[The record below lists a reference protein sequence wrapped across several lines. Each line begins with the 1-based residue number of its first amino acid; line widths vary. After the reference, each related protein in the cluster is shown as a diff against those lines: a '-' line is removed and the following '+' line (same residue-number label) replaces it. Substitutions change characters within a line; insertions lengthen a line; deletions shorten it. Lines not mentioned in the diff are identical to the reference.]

1 MIPLGTFEL
10 LHSST
15 SIDDNV
21 RSFSYRTF
29 TIATFFYSGKACSLK
44 TSSPVSAIIGMG
56 SNNPTESFRIPK
68 RNYRDNNDDLKAK
81 MAFENS
87 QVETDGAQ
95 GEGGLE
101 RLARSLEKCEH
112 IATEGVD
119 TETQSLVEN
128 RRHEKHSH
136 GENMLKDDRERKR
149 HRRSSQWDVRK
160 LPWEQSERDPNVN
173 RSAYSVGGLDFSA
186 LSQYM
191 IPVAPTTQPNTQQ
204 ATKHARRLYVGNLP
218 SDVTESEVADF
229 FNSALYLAKGVDV
242 PGDPVQSVYLNLDKR
257 FAFIE
262 LNSAAEAAAAI
273 QMDGVLFRGMS
284 LRMRRP
290 NDYNPNIHAPVYPPI
305 GFDPS
310 ALGVVSTQV
319 PDGPDK
325 VFIGGL
331 PYHLTEDQ
339 IKEILSSY
347 GPLNAFNLVK
357 DPNTGLS
364 KGYAF
369 FQYKD
374 PSIVEA
380 AIKGL
385 NGMTMGD
392 KTLTVRRAS
401 QVSSGSVELGQSFSP
416 TVRYPTRILE
426 LRNMV
431 EPEELVD
438 DEEYED
444 IIEDVR
450 EESSKYGEVTEVK
463 IPRPSKTDEANP
475 PGLGKVFVSFKT
487 VSDAE
492 KAFAAL
498 TGRRFGGKS
507 VIANY
512 YDEERYYS
520 GIL

>member
-1 MIPLGTFEL
+1 M
-10 LHSST
+10 T
-15 SIDDNV
+15 SNGAD
-21 RSFSYRTF
+21 
-29 TIATFFYSGKACSLK
+29 
-44 TSSPVSAIIGMG
+44 
-56 SNNPTESFRIPK
+56 SFRIPK
-68 RNYRDNNDDLKAK
+68 KSGKEGDIVEHVEDSNEESSSSRHKRLLDRSPSR
-81 MAFENS
+81 ENIS
-87 QVETDGAQ
+87 SREDEQIRHVKDS
-95 GEGGLE
+95 
-101 RLARSLEKCEH
+101 RLMRGKEEK
-112 IATEGVD
+112 
-119 TETQSLVEN
+119 
-128 RRHEKHSH
+128 
-136 GENMLKDDRERKR
+136 DREDYRLDRNSVRLESSRRDETRPRQHRKR
-149 HRRSSQWDVRK
+149 ISQWDVRK
-160 LPWEQSERDPNVN
+160 LPWEKDDKDSAAN
-173 RSAYSVGGLDFSA
+173 RSSYSVGGLDFSA

-191 IPVAPTTQPNTQQ
+191 IPVAPSQSNSQQ
-204 ATKHARRLYVGNLP
+204 ATKHSRRVYVGNLP
-218 SDVTESEVADF
+218 SDVTEAEVAEF
-229 FNSALYLAKGVDV
+229 FNSALYLTKGVDV

-262 LNSAAEAAAAI
+262 LNSSAEASAAI

-290 NDYNPNIHAPVYPPI
+290 NDYNPSIHAPVYPPV

-310 ALGVVSTQV
+310 PLGIVSTQV

-347 GPLNAFNLVK
+347 DCKNGHLGPLNAFNLVK

-369 FQYKD
+369 LQYKD
-374 PSIVEA
+374 PSIVDA

-401 QVSSGSVELGQSFSP
+401 QISVGTSLEGMSYSP
-416 TVRYPTRILE
+416 TVRHPTKALE

-444 IIEDVR
+444 IIEDIR
-450 EESSKYGEVTEVK
+450 EESSKYGELVEIKV
-463 IPRPSKTDEANP
+463 PRPSKSDEANP
-475 PGLGKVFVSFKT
+475 PGVGKVFLVYSA
-487 VSDAE
+487 VADAE

-498 TGRRFGGKS
+498 TGRRFAGKS
-507 VIANY
+507 LIVNY
-512 YDEERYYS
+512 FDEDRYHS
-520 GIL
+520 GHL

>member
-1 MIPLGTFEL
+1 MGTN
-10 LHSST
+10 ST
-15 SIDDNV
+15 D
-21 RSFSYRTF
+21 
-29 TIATFFYSGKACSLK
+29 
-44 TSSPVSAIIGMG
+44 
-56 SNNPTESFRIPK
+56 SFRIPK
-68 RNYRDNNDDLKAK
+68 RNLSNDDLKDR

-87 QVETDGAQ
+87 QNHSVHGQ
-95 GEGGLE
+95 GGVD
-101 RLARSLEKCEH
+101 RVPRSLEKYED
-112 IATEGVD
+112 TPFEGASAAN
-119 TETQSLVEN
+119 QNLAEN
-128 RRHEKHSH
+128 RRHENHSSV
-136 GENMLKDDRERKR
+136 ENLVKDDRERKR

-160 LPWEQSERDPNVN
+160 LPWERTERDPNAN
-173 RSAYSVGGLDFSA
+173 RSAYSVGGLDFNA

-191 IPVAPTTQPNTQQ
+191 IPVAPTAQPNTQQ

-218 SDVTESEVADF
+218 SDVTESEVAEF
-229 FNSALYLAKGVDV
+229 FNSALYLTKGVDV

-262 LNSAAEAAAAI
+262 LNSAAEAAAGI

-290 NDYNPNIHAPVYPPI
+290 NDYNPNIHAPIYPPI

-310 ALGVVSTQV
+310 ALGIVSTQV

-401 QVSSGSVELGQSFSP
+401 QVTSGSVELGQSFSP
-416 TVRYPTRILE
+416 TVHYPTRVLE

-444 IIEDVR
+444 IVEDVR
-450 EESSKYGEVTEVK
+450 EESSKYGEVSEVK

-475 PGLGKVFVSFKT
+475 AGLGKVFVAFKT
-487 VSDAE
+487 VADAE

-498 TGRRFGGKS
+498 TGRRFAGKS
-507 VIANY
+507 VVANY
-512 YDEERYYS
+512 YDEERYYT

>member
-1 MIPLGTFEL
+1 
-10 LHSST
+10 
-15 SIDDNV
+15 
-21 RSFSYRTF
+21 
-29 TIATFFYSGKACSLK
+29 
-44 TSSPVSAIIGMG
+44 MG
-56 SNNPTESFRIPK
+56 SNPSDSFRIPK
-68 RNYRDNNDDLKAK
+68 KSYKDNNDEVKEK
-81 MAFENS
+81 MTFESS
-87 QVETDGAQ
+87 QVESHKVQRENSNERGAH
-95 GEGGLE
+95 
-101 RLARSLEKCEH
+101 SL
-112 IATEGVD
+112 D
-119 TETQSLVEN
+119 RVEN
-128 RRHEKHSH
+128 NSTESPADTGRLGRRPY
-136 GENMLKDDRERKR
+136 GENLSKGERERKR

-160 LPWEQSERDPNVN
+160 LPWEQSERDPNVT

-191 IPVAPTTQPNTQQ
+191 IPVAPSSQPNTQQ

-218 SDVTESEVADF
+218 SDVTESEVAEF
-229 FNSALYLAKGVDV
+229 FNSALYLTKGVDV

-290 NDYNPNIHAPVYPPI
+290 NDYNPNIHAPIYPPI

-310 ALGVVSTQV
+310 ALGIVSTQV

-374 PSIVEA
+374 PTVVEA

-392 KTLTVRRAS
+392 KTLTIRRAS
-401 QVSSGSVELGQSFSP
+401 QVSSGSVEPGQSFSP
-416 TVRYPTRILE
+416 TVHYPTRILE

-444 IIEDVR
+444 IVEDIR
-450 EESSKYGEVTEVK
+450 EESSKYGQVLEVR
-463 IPRPSKTDEANP
+463 IPRPSKTEEANP

-498 TGRRFGGKS
+498 TGRRFAGKS
-507 VIANY
+507 VIASY
-512 YDEERYYS
+512 YDEERYYA
-520 GIL
+520 GNL

>member
-1 MIPLGTFEL
+1 MATASNLG
-10 LHSST
+10 
-15 SIDDNV
+15 D
-21 RSFSYRTF
+21 
-29 TIATFFYSGKACSLK
+29 
-44 TSSPVSAIIGMG
+44 
-56 SNNPTESFRIPK
+56 SFRIPK
-68 RNYRDNNDDLKAK
+68 KNFKENGEELQEQASL
-81 MAFENS
+81 ENS
-87 QVETDGAQ
+87 G
-95 GEGGLE
+95 
-101 RLARSLEKCEH
+101 RREKK
-112 IATEGVD
+112 
-119 TETQSLVEN
+119 S
-128 RRHEKHSH
+128 HS
-136 GENMLKDDRERKR
+136 EASPKEDRERKR
-149 HRRSSQWDVRK
+149 QRKASQWDVRK
-160 LPWEQSERDPNVN
+160 LPWEQTERDPNVN

-186 LSQYM
+186 LSQYL
-191 IPVAPTTQPNTQQ
+191 IPVAPSSQPNTQQ

-218 SDVTESEVADF
+218 SDVTESEVAEF
-229 FNSALYLAKGVDV
+229 FNSALYLTKGVDV
-242 PGDPVQSVYLNLDKR
+242 PGDPVQSVYLNLEKR

-290 NDYNPNIHAPVYPPI
+290 NDYNPNIHAPVYPPV

-310 ALGVVSTQV
+310 ALGIVSTQV

-325 VFIGGL
+325 VFIGGI
-331 PYHLTEDQ
+331 PYNLTEDQ

-357 DPNTGLS
+357 DPTTGLS

-374 PSIVEA
+374 PSIVDA
-380 AIKGL
+380 AVKGL

-401 QVSSGSVELGQSFSP
+401 QVSSGSVEPGQSFSP

-444 IIEDVR
+444 IVEDIR
-450 EESSKYGEVTEVK
+450 EESTKYGEVTEVK
-463 IPRPSKTDEANP
+463 IPRPSKTDESNP

-487 VSDAE
+487 VADAE

-498 TGRRFGGKS
+498 TGRRFAGKS

-512 YDEERYYS
+512 YDEERYNN